1 MALPPLLSLKLGWYA
16 RSILQRAQ
24 GQATHEVFLDQQD
37 EDEAGKDGGAPQ
49 RRDESPLGPGGGDE
63 RRDLDRDRADAG
75 CELQRKQ
82 ELRPGEDETQD
93 RGGGEAA
100 AHQRQHDPGEALQ
113 TTG

>member
-24 GQATHEVFLDQQD
+24 GEATHEVFLDQQD

-82 ELRPGEDETQD
+82 EHGPGKDEARD
-93 RGGGEAA
+93 AGAGAPAA
-100 AHQRQHDPGEALQ
+100 PRRQPVPAE
-113 TTG
+113 